1 MEYTAAMDPLRAF
14 DPRIALD
21 SLGSRNY
28 RLGKWLPQKVSDM
41 LNTLSLA
48 ALSIALMTTSAFAGG
63 HCAAGKT
70 LTDGTLTL
78 ATGNPAYYPWVLDDA
93 PESGQ
98 GFEAA
103 VAYAMAEEMGF
114 AADDVV
120 WVRSSFDEA
129 IQPGAKNFDLN
140 MQQYSITPERDQV
153 VDFSVPYFTAPMAV
167 LVSPGAVDTAPTLEA
182 LRDLKWGAVGS
193 TTAVPKLTAI
203 IQPTQDPLLYGDNA
217 DVNAAMSANQI
228 DAALFDLPTALFLS
242 AVMIEGS
249 KVIGQFAPDASDNP
263 DQFGMLMEEGNPLKA
278 CVDEALAAMTESGE
292 LAAIEAQWLQDTTGV
307 PLIQ

>member
-1 MEYTAAMDPLRAF
+1 MSKMLLSTLAVLAM
-14 DPRIALD
+14 
-21 SLGSRNY
+21 S
-28 RLGKWLPQKVSDM
+28 
-41 LNTLSLA
+41 
-48 ALSIALMTTSAFAGG
+48 TTFAQAGG

-70 LTDGTLTL
+70 LTEGKLTI
-78 ATGNPAYYPWVLDDA
+78 ATGNPAYYPWVLNDA
-93 PESGQ
+93 PESGE

-103 VAYAMAEEMGF
+103 VAYAVAEEMGF
-114 AADDVV
+114 AAEDVV

-129 IQPGAKNFDLN
+129 IQPGAKNFDMN

-153 VDFSVPYFTAPMAV
+153 VDFSAPYYTAPMAV

-182 LRDLKWGAVGS
+182 LKGLKWGAVGS
-193 TTAVPKLTAI
+193 TTAVPKLAST
-203 IQPTQDPLLYGDNA
+203 IQPDSDPLLYGDNA

-263 DQFGMLMEEGNPLKA
+263 DQFGMLMEEGSALKA
-278 CVDEALAAMTESGE
+278 CVDDAIAALTESG
-292 LAAIEAQWLQDTTGV
+292 AMAQIEAKWLQDTTGV
-307 PLIQ
+307 PLIK